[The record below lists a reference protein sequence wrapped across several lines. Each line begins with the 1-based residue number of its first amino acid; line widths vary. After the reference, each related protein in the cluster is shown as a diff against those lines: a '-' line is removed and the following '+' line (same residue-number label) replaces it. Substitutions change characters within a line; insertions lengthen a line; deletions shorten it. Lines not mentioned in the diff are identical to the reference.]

1 MWQLAPLTQSESR
14 CPGDRRLESVA
25 PHLPLLV
32 SVSCSY
38 TGVVTRHADSWHV
51 TAWQWGW
58 CGGWW
63 CGLEWRLFLAAS
75 NSCPPAVCGGWRDH
89 WTLDHWPELLRYL
102 LSVITTAGGTT
113 TDGTTDGDRHIILCS
128 RIVNLLVALLLF
140 LYQGYLQ
147 YITLTTNLENPFKV
161 PDPNSI
167 WAVKHLFDDF
177 IRNSPETSSSQ
188 CQFGIINAFNNFPS
202 FRPFIQKP
210 SRIVDYKATVKK
222 SLENS
227 SMLLSPYVGCCCWL
241 RSQEGSRQQP
251 GRIKVLASF
260 EMSSLLEGS
269 FPSCSLVVWSC
280 SLVVVVVTFS
290 LLWCLN
296 DSYEESWA
304 EQQTSAH
311 DQCSARS
318 WWLVIVRRT
327 GDRGRRC
334 VC

>member
-1 MWQLAPLTQSESR
+1 MEITHY
-14 CPGDRRLESVA
+14 VA
-25 PHLPLLV
+25 
-32 SVSCSY
+32 
-38 TGVVTRHADSWHV
+38 G
-51 TAWQWGW
+51 
-58 CGGWW
+58 
-63 CGLEWRLFLAAS
+63 
-75 NSCPPAVCGGWRDH
+75 
-89 WTLDHWPELLRYL
+89 
-102 LSVITTAGGTT
+102 
-113 TDGTTDGDRHIILCS
+113 
-128 RIVNLLVALLLF
+128 LVALLLF

-210 SRIVDYKATVKK
+210 SRIVDYKATVKNWLK
-222 SLENS
+222 NS

-280 SLVVVVVTFS
+280 SLVVVGSCSHLQSSVVF
-290 LLWCLN
+290 
-296 DSYEESWA
+296 E
-304 EQQTSAH
+304 
-311 DQCSARS
+311 
-318 WWLVIVRRT
+318 WLVWRELGGAADWDSCSWSVFSPKLVAGHCEEDRWQGEEMCLLMTQGTDRELRKSHPATLNIGIPHDSNT
-327 GDRGRRC
+327 GISLSAQFLNFLFWWSKQ
-334 VC
+334 